1 MNCRSF
7 EKLVAL
13 YVEGDLSGWKAEA
26 VEAHLKACAQ
36 CREFAQELRVSQ
48 AALKSLRQD
57 TLDEAVFQTVR
68 TRVLSSLGAGKVR
81 LAFPVWRYA
90 LAACLLILMVV
101 SFLKLRR
108 PSQFR
113 TTPVIASLA
122 NHPQAPAAEHVPAP
136 VRETSLHALKAGRPR
151 RRSRHVLTARASTGN
166 LPRPEPLTIKLV
178 TDNPKVVIYWQ
189 VD

>member
-7 EKLVAL
+7 EKLIAL
-13 YVEGDLSGWKAEA
+13 YVEGDLPGRKAEA
-26 VEAHLKACAQ
+26 VKDHLNACAQ
-36 CREFAQELRVSQ
+36 CRDFAQELKVSQ

-81 LAFPVWRYA
+81 LAFPVWRNA
-90 LAACLLILMVV
+90 LAACLLILLVV

-113 TTPVIASLA
+113 TTPVTGSLS
-122 NHPQAPAAEHVPAP
+122 NQPQAPAAEHVPAP
-136 VRETSLHALKAGRPR
+136 VREPSLLASQARRPR
-151 RRSRHVLTARASTGN
+151 RRTRRVLTARASTGD

-178 TDNPKVVIYWQ
+178 TDNPQVVIYWQ